1 MSLAIYCFARN
12 EGGAEQKKLNS
23 QVARGH
29 RYAYSIG
36 RTDRDCVIYREV
48 SAEVPWAK
56 RPNYERMKQ
65 DISDGKVD
73 EVWAFDSTR
82 LYPFSGEKESFE
94 ALCKSKGV
102 RVSFGSGTHPG

>member
-1 MSLAIYCFARN
+1 MSLATYCFAWN
-12 EGGAEQKKLNS
+12 EAGVEQTKLDT
-23 QVARGH
+23 QIARG
-29 RYAYSIG
+29 RKYAYSIR

-65 DISDGKVD
+65 DISDGKID

-82 LYPFSGEKESFE
+82 LYPFSGEQESFE
-94 ALCKSKGV
+94 SLCKSKGV
-102 RVSFGSGTHPG
+102 RVSFGSGTHQ